1 MTLRTHILAMSWLAV
16 VSDAVL
22 IAFYPQFFAQ
32 RYGTADPVHAGAYVA
47 CISLAV
53 MCTLPLWARVNR
65 HVGTM
70 TLLVWT
76 QLAAGILCIASFWA
90 GSLEVFWLLSML
102 MFACKSS
109 YLLMFPYL
117 MRLEPPHAHAATVGT
132 LAVLVHAGAIFGAA
146 AGGQV
151 LEHLGPGAC
160 LWLMA
165 AGDLLQMAM
174 CLHLLRSGLAPRLAD
189 APPAASAASPAGD
202 GGVLRRVLHLS
213 GVLLVFD
220 FAAYLVRPFFTQH
233 WESLAAWDM
242 PGMSGVVYAI
252 PGVVA
257 LAALAWGGH
266 ARATGRS
273 PMDSLAPNLLVG
285 AAGLALQAAPSTTA
299 VLVGRVLYGWS
310 LFQATVQ
317 LETRLFRISPPHSY
331 ASHYGIVNFFQN
343 LGVLLSSFA
352 AGALVERMGMPATFV
367 IAAAGFVL
375 TVWLDRLAGWPSP
388 APSSSTTLGATH
400 AL

>member
-1 MTLRTHILAMSWLAV
+1 MSLRTHILAMSWLAV

-22 IAFYPQFFAQ
+22 IAFYPQFFEQ
-32 RYGTADPVHAGAYVA
+32 RYGTSDAIHAGAYVA

-53 MCTLPLWARVNR
+53 MCTLPLWARAAR
-65 HVGTM
+65 HVETM
-70 TLLVWT
+70 KLLVWT
-76 QLAAGILCIASFWA
+76 QLAAGSLCIASFWA
-90 GSLEVFWLLSML
+90 ASLEGFWLLSML

-117 MRLEPPHAHAATVGT
+117 MRIEPAHNHAATVGM

-151 LEHLGPGAC
+151 LQHFGPGAC

-174 CLHLLRSGLAPRLAD
+174 CLHLLRSGRAPRVLD
-189 APPAASAASPAGD
+189 APAAAPAPRD
-202 GGVLRRVLHLS
+202 GQVLGRVLRLS
-213 GVLLVFD
+213 TVLLVFD
-220 FAAYLVRPFFTQH
+220 FAAYLVRPFFTRH
-233 WESLAAWDM
+233 WEALDASGL
-242 PGMSGVVYAI
+242 PGASGLVYAI
-252 PGVVA
+252 PGIVA
-257 LAALAWGGH
+257 LAALAWNRH
-266 ARATGRS
+266 AKASGRVAL
-273 PMDSLAPNLLVG
+273 DALAPNLLLG
-285 AAGLALQAAPSTTA
+285 AAGLALQAAPSATA
-299 VLVGRVLYGWS
+299 VLIGRVLYGWS

-317 LETRLFRISPPHSY
+317 METRLFRISPPQSY

-352 AGALVERMGMPATFV
+352 AGALVERIGMPTTFV
-367 IAAAGFVL
+367 IAAAGFVF
-375 TVWLDRLAGWPSP
+375 TVWLDRRLGEREP
-388 APSSSTTLGATH
+388 AAPSSTTLGATH